1 MKNYTVFVDGISK
14 AFAATGV
21 RVGWSMGPEALI
33 SKMKAI
39 NSHVG
44 SWAPLA
50 EQKATARFLQ
60 NETAVDEFLNYFK
73 GEVSY
78 RLTNLYKGFKQLQ
91 SEGFAVDAIEPE
103 AAIYLTVKIDL
114 KGKMTHEGL
123 LIDKQERVTEYVL
136 NKAKLALVPFGYFG
150 ADKESSWYRISV
162 GCCKKEEIVDVIAN
176 LREALKQ
183 LV

>member
-1 MKNYTVFVDGISK
+1 
-14 AFAATGV
+14 
-21 RVGWSMGPEALI
+21 MGPEALI

-50 EQKATARFLQ
+50 EQKATARFLE
-60 NETAVDEFLNYFK
+60 NENAVDEFLNYFK
-73 GEVSY
+73 GEVNY
-78 RLTNLYKGFKQLQ
+78 RLINLYQGFKQLQ
-91 SEGFAVDAIEPE
+91 SEGFTVDAIEPE

-114 KGKMTHEGL
+114 KGKTTQEGL
-123 LIDKQERVTEYVL
+123 LIEKQEQVTEYVL

-150 ADKESSWYRISV
+150 ADKESCWYRISV
-162 GCCKKEEIVDVIAN
+162 GCCKKEEIVDVISC

-183 LV
+183 LS

>member
-1 MKNYTVFVDGISK
+1 MTSK
-14 AFAATGV
+14 PLRILGV
-21 RVGWSMGPEALI
+21 IPARYASSRFPG
-33 SKMKAI
+33 K
-39 NSHVG
+39 
-44 SWAPLA
+44 PL
-50 EQKATARFLQ
+50 
-60 NETAVDEFLNYFK
+60 
-73 GEVSY
+73 
-78 RLTNLYKGFKQLQ
+78 
-91 SEGFAVDAIEPE
+91 
-103 AAIYLTVKIDL
+103 IDL
-114 KGKMTHEGL
+114 KGKTTPEGL